1 MDDEGKLHFLQVEG
15 DHIQFSQAWF
25 KNEIIDNFLR

>member
-1 MDDEGKLHFLQVEG
+1 MDDQGKLHFLQVEG

-25 KNEIIDNFLR
+25 QKEIIDKFLR

>member
-1 MDDEGKLHFLQVEG
+1 MDDQGKLHFLQVEG

-25 KNEIIDNFLR
+25 HKEIIDNFLR

>member
-1 MDDEGKLHFLQVEG
+1 MDEEGKLQFLEVEG

-25 KNEIIDNFLR
+25 ARQIIDEYFR